1 MTMTNPNL
9 NKYTDDE
16 MLLMLKVLA
25 GNRLERPHQRTI
37 TYDKYCPS
45 GRTYVY
51 RFGSIAEAIRKAGLD
66 KMENYGSEIMMCVE
80 RYLNMVYSN
89 VVAGCYI
96 NSVKYHFYVP
106 SENMYIDIEP
116 LYNNDEVSQEMAKFR
131 YTNLIASKKDA
142 KYHIVPT
149 LLDGYMDSIIKFS
162 EIVEEK

>member
-1 MTMTNPNL
+1 MTNQSL

-66 KMENYGSEIMMCVE
+66 KMEHYGSEMTMCVE
-80 RYLNMVYSN
+80 KYLNSVYDD

-96 NSVKYHFYVP
+96 NNVKYHFYVP

-116 LYNNDEVSQEMAKFR
+116 LYNNKEVSQEMAKFR
-131 YTNLIASKKDA
+131 YTNLIASKDNA
-142 KYHIVPT
+142 KYYIVPA
-149 LLDGYMDSIIKFS
+149 LLDGYMGSVIKSS
-162 EIVEEK
+162 EIMEEK